1 MKKIFYMIDVIYCKY
16 SDWITEYS
24 NKVDWRAGSFDNFVG
39 HYLRNEVSLFEGIRK
54 LIEGDF

>member
-1 MKKIFYMIDVIYCKY
+1 MKRILHVIDIFYCKY

-24 NKVDWRAGSFDNFVG
+24 NQVDWRAGSFDNFVG
-39 HYLRNEVSLFEGIRK
+39 HYMRGEVSFIEGFRK